1 MRTRTPWVIVGTGL
15 LLAFPT
21 LWLSIRNGSLT
32 EDGPF
37 IPLAMVALTA
47 WSVVGAMLASRNPRN
62 PIGWLMIA
70 FGQGF
75 LLSGVSSEW
84 ALYAFETE
92 PGALPFR
99 TFFAWLS
106 NWTFV
111 LVLGPVPIMLLL
123 YPTGSVPSPRWRPLL
138 WALIAAPVLGAIGT
152 ILRFQPIFVTEA
164 IRTSN
169 PTGVRVLDP
178 IAEAAQGIAG
188 YTTVA
193 LLIPLCVVAVILR
206 FRRARG
212 EERQQIR
219 WLAYVTAI
227 SATAFIVAVIS
238 GVGLGPQETN
248 VLNEVSFYVLFA
260 TMALGIPIAIG
271 VALLRHR
278 LWDLDVVLKKTLVAA
293 ILVMLIV
300 AVSLLA
306 IGILSVLVVDV
317 SDSPGLTLVV
327 GLAIG
332 ALAWPLLRF
341 ARRAADRLVYGGRA
355 TPYEVLTEFSDRM
368 AESYSTEDVLPRMAS
383 ILAAGA
389 GAESVTIWLLVGGE
403 LRPAAGWPERVRHDE
418 SRPTAALFDT
428 EPGTFEVRHQGE
440 LLGAITVRMPANDPM
455 NPSKER
461 LIRDLASQA
470 GLVLRNVRLIEELR
484 ESRRRI
490 VAAVDEGR
498 RRLERN
504 IHDGAQQ
511 QLVALSVKI
520 RLADSL
526 IDRDPAKAHG
536 LLGQLQTETTD
547 ALETLRDLARGI
559 YPPLLQDQG
568 LAAALEAQARRS
580 TVPVRLSPNGI
591 GRYPQ
596 DVEATVYFCVL
607 EALNN
612 VAKYSSATAVDI
624 ELRRD
629 GGELVF
635 AVRDDGVG
643 FDPTAARRGT
653 GLQGMTDRVDAIG
666 GSLDIR
672 SSPSS
677 GTTVEGRVPVN
688 GRDPSY
694 DGLAASQADSSR
706 SGPKTA
712 FGM

>member
-1 MRTRTPWVIVGTGL
+1 MNTRAPWVIVGVGL
-15 LLAFPT
+15 LLAIPT
-21 LWLSIRNGSLT
+21 LWLGILNESIT
-32 EDGPF
+32 EEGPF
-37 IPLAMVALTA
+37 IPIALVALIG
-47 WSVVGAMLASRNPRN
+47 WSIVGAMLASRNPRN
-62 PIGWLMIA
+62 PIGWLMMA
-70 FGQGF
+70 FGLGF
-75 LLSGVSSEW
+75 LATGLSSEW
-84 ALYAFETE
+84 SVYSYETD

-106 NWTFV
+106 MWAFVIV
-111 LVLGPVPIMLLL
+111 LVPVPVLLLL
-123 YPTGSVPSPRWRPLL
+123 YPTGTVPSPRWRPLL
-138 WALIAAPVLGAIGT
+138 WALIVGPAVGAIAT
-152 ILRFQPIFVTEA
+152 MLRFQPIEVTEA

-169 PTGVRVLDP
+169 PTGVRALDQ
-178 IAEAAQGIAG
+178 IAEAAQNIVG
-188 YTTVA
+188 VA
-193 LLIPLCVVAVILR
+193 TLAIFIPLCVLAVTLR

-219 WLAYVTAI
+219 WLAYITAI
-227 SATAFIVAVIS
+227 AAVALVAAIVS
-238 GVGLGPQETN
+238 GIGLGPQETT
-248 VLNEVSFYVLFA
+248 VANEISFYAFFV
-260 TMALGIPIAIG
+260 TMALGIPAAIG

-293 ILVMLIV
+293 ILVVLIV
-300 AVSLLA
+300 AASLLA
-306 IGILSVLVVDV
+306 VGVLGAFVVDLN
-317 SDSPGLTLVV
+317 DSPALTLVI
-327 GLAIG
+327 GLAVG

-355 TPYEVLTEFSDRM
+355 TPYEVLTEFSGHM
-368 AESYSTEDVLPRMAS
+368 AESYSTDDVLPRMAS

-389 GAESVTIWLLVGGE
+389 GAEAVTIWLLVGGE
-403 LRPAAGWPERVRHDE
+403 LRSAAEWPGPLRQDE
-418 SRPTAALFDT
+418 SRPKAALFDT
-428 EPGTFEVRHQGE
+428 KPGKFEVRHQGE

-470 GLVLRNVRLIEELR
+470 SLVLRNVRLLEELR

-526 IDRDPAKAHG
+526 IERDSTKAHE
-536 LLGQLQTETTD
+536 LLAQLQTETTD

-568 LAAALEAQARRS
+568 LAAAIEAQARRS
-580 TVPVRLSPNGI
+580 TVPIRVSPNGV

-596 DVEATVYFCVL
+596 HVEATVYFCVL

-612 VAKYSSATAVDI
+612 VAKYASATEVDV

-629 GGELVF
+629 GDELVF
-635 AVRDDGVG
+635 SVRDDGVG
-643 FDPTAARRGT
+643 FDPATVKGGT

-672 SSPSS
+672 SGPGG
-677 GTTVEGRVPVN
+677 GTTVEGRIPV
-688 GRDPSY
+688 GEGASGY
-694 DGLAASQADSSR
+694 EGFAAAQAD
-706 SGPKTA
+706 
-712 FGM
+712 